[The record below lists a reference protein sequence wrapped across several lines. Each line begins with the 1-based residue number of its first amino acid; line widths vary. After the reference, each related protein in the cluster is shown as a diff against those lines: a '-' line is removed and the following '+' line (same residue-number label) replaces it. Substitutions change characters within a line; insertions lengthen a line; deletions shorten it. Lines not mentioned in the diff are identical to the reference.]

1 MKEKRRRRKKERK
14 KERKDG
20 RELKREEEEEE
31 EEEEEKKSSS
41 RLRRGKEVRAV
52 GWTTAA
58 VSNTR
63 GLPVNYALCRGGFN
77 IYYLQH
83 Q

>member
-20 RELKREEEEEE
+20 RELKREEE

>member
-20 RELKREEEEEE
+20 RELKREEEEE

>member
-20 RELKREEEEEE
+20 RELKRE